1 MTDDL
6 KFLKYYTLFGFFVI
20 GIVTVLLGQ
29 VLPVLSSR
37 LSLNDAQSGVLLSA
51 QFAGAL
57 LGTLSVGQLIRRLGF
72 PTASL
77 IGLILIA
84 LGLPALNSHSFVV
97 CWIGIFVY
105 GSGIGMAIPAVNL
118 LTIEITPPERQSS
131 AVNVLNFGWGAG
143 AICSQPFA
151 AAMSG
156 GNSLVPLTVT
166 LVVALLVVA
175 ICFILVIRKSRGA
188 AADDDS
194 TPDLPA
200 QIWNRPESWLF
211 VAFAFFTIG
220 VEGGIHGW
228 LTTYSESVTSSG
240 GQGISA
246 TVVYFFFYVVG
257 RGVASFVSR
266 SMPENK
272 LITLCSALM
281 LVGVS
286 LIVMSEALLFV
297 GSAIAG
303 LGCSAIFPT
312 NMVRFA
318 KIFGPGATRNAT
330 PIFISGTAGA
340 AAITSLVGFASFRLG
355 NLRWGIAV
363 ILMSALFV
371 FSLQVIMSRV
381 FRSPE
386 HVSDGF
392 DPQV

>member
-77 IGLILIA
+77 IGLLLIA
-84 LGLPALNSHSFVV
+84 AGLPALNSHSFVI
-97 CWIGIFVY
+97 CWLGIFVY

-118 LTIEITPPERQSS
+118 LTIEATPADRQSS
-131 AVNVLNFGWGAG
+131 AVNLLNFGWGAG

-151 AAMSG
+151 SAMSR
-156 GNSLVPLTVT
+156 GNSLVLLTIT
-166 LVVALLVVA
+166 LVVALFLVA
-175 ICFILVIRKSRGA
+175 ICFIFVIRKSRDS
-188 AADDDS
+188 ADDGS

-200 QIWNRPESWLF
+200 KIWNRPVSWLF

-228 LTTYSESVTSSG
+228 LTTYSESVTSSSG
-240 GQGISA
+240 AAGISA

-257 RGVASFVSR
+257 RGIASFVSR

-281 LVGVS
+281 LIGVS
-286 LIVMSEALLFV
+286 LIVISETLLFV

-318 KIFGPGATRNAT
+318 KIFGPGATRKAT

-371 FSLQVIMSRV
+371 FVLQLMMSAA
-381 FRSPE
+381 FRNPNG
-386 HVSDGF
+386 VPGRLDR
-392 DPQV
+392 

>member
-72 PTASL
+72 PAASL

-84 LGLPALNSHSFVV
+84 LGLPALNSNSFAV
-97 CWIGIFVY
+97 CWLGIFVY

-118 LTIEITPPERQSS
+118 WTIEFTPTERQSS
-131 AVNVLNFGWGAG
+131 AVNLLNFGWGAG

-151 AAMSG
+151 AALSR
-156 GNSLVPLTVT
+156 GNSLVLLTVT

-175 ICFILVIRKSRGA
+175 ICFVSVIRKSA
-188 AADDDS
+188 ASDS
-194 TPDLPA
+194 GDELASAPPA
-200 QIWNRPESWLF
+200 KIWSRPESWLF

-228 LTTYSESVTSSG
+228 LTTYSESVTTS
-240 GQGISA
+240 QVNA

-266 SMPENK
+266 YWPENK

-281 LVGVS
+281 LIGVS
-286 LIVMSEALLFV
+286 LIVMSEAFLFV
-297 GSAIAG
+297 GAAIAG

-371 FSLQVIMSRV
+371 FVLQLVMASA
-381 FRSPE
+381 FRTPGRLDS
-386 HVSDGF
+386 
-392 DPQV
+392 

>member
-57 LGTLSVGQLIRRLGF
+57 LGTLSVGQFIRRLGF

-77 IGLILIA
+77 IGLLLIA
-84 LGLPALNSHSFVV
+84 AGLPALNSHSFVI
-97 CWIGIFVY
+97 CWLGIFVY
-105 GSGIGMAIPAVNL
+105 GSGIGMAIPAINL
-118 LTIEITPPERQSS
+118 LTIEATPADRQSS
-131 AVNVLNFGWGAG
+131 AVNLLNFGWGVG

-151 AAMSG
+151 SAMSG
-156 GNSLVPLTVT
+156 GNSLVLLTIT
-166 LVVALLVVA
+166 LVVALLLVA
-175 ICFILVIRKSRGA
+175 TCFIFVIRKLRRS
-188 AADDDS
+188 ADDGS
-194 TPDLPA
+194 MLDLPA
-200 QIWNRPESWLF
+200 KIWNRPESWLF

-228 LTTYSESVTSSG
+228 LTTYSESVTSSTG
-240 GQGISA
+240 GAGISA

-257 RGVASFVSR
+257 RGIASFVSR

-281 LVGVS
+281 LAGVS
-286 LIVMSEALLFV
+286 LIVMSETLLFI

-318 KIFGPGATRNAT
+318 KIFGPGATRKAT

-371 FSLQVIMSRV
+371 FVLQLMMSAA
-381 FRSPE
+381 FRNPNG
-386 HVSDGF
+386 VPGRLDR
-392 DPQV
+392 

>member
-1 MTDDL
+1 MRRRFTIHDFDEAGSYRNIFSAMTDDL

-37 LSLNDAQSGVLLSA
+37 LSLNDAESGLLLSA

-72 PTASL
+72 PAASL

-97 CWIGIFVY
+97 CWLGIFVY

-118 LTIEITPPERQSS
+118 LTIEFTPPERQSS
-131 AVNVLNFGWGAG
+131 AVNLLNFGWGVG

-156 GNSLVPLTVT
+156 GNSLVLLTVT
-166 LVVALLVVA
+166 LVVALLAVA
-175 ICFILVIRKSRGA
+175 ICFIFVIRKSRGG
-188 AADDDS
+188 ADDDS
-194 TPDLPA
+194 MPEPPARIWSRPDA
-200 QIWNRPESWLF
+200 WLF

-228 LTTYSESVTSSG
+228 LTTYSESVSSSG
-240 GQGISA
+240 VSA

-281 LVGVS
+281 LIGVS
-286 LIVMSEALLFV
+286 LIVMSEALLFI
-297 GSAIAG
+297 GAAIAG

-312 NMVRFA
+312 NCF
-318 KIFGPGATRNAT
+318 
-330 PIFISGTAGA
+330 
-340 AAITSLVGFASFRLG
+340 
-355 NLRWGIAV
+355 
-363 ILMSALFV
+363 
-371 FSLQVIMSRV
+371 
-381 FRSPE
+381 
-386 HVSDGF
+386 
-392 DPQV
+392 

>member
-77 IGLILIA
+77 IGLLLIA
-84 LGLPALNSHSFVV
+84 AGLPALNSHSFVI
-97 CWIGIFVY
+97 CWLGIFVY
-105 GSGIGMAIPAVNL
+105 GSGIGMAIPAINL
-118 LTIEITPPERQSS
+118 LTIEATPADRQSS
-131 AVNVLNFGWGAG
+131 AVNLLNFGWGAG

-151 AAMSG
+151 SAMSG
-156 GNSLVPLTVT
+156 GNSLVLLTIT
-166 LVVALLVVA
+166 LAVALLLVA
-175 ICFILVIRKSRGA
+175 TCFIFVIRKLRRST
-188 AADDDS
+188 DDGS
-194 TPDLPA
+194 MLDLPA
-200 QIWNRPESWLF
+200 KIWNRPVSWLF

-228 LTTYSESVTSSG
+228 LTTYSESVTSSTG
-240 GQGISA
+240 GAGISA

-257 RGVASFVSR
+257 RGIASFVSR

-281 LVGVS
+281 LIGVS
-286 LIVMSEALLFV
+286 LIVISETLLFV

-318 KIFGPGATRNAT
+318 KIFGPGATRKAT

-371 FSLQVIMSRV
+371 FVLQLMMSAA
-381 FRSPE
+381 FRNPNG
-386 HVSDGF
+386 VPGRLDR
-392 DPQV
+392 

>member
-37 LSLNDAQSGVLLSA
+37 LSLNDAESGLLLSA

-72 PTASL
+72 PAASL

-97 CWIGIFVY
+97 CWFGIFVY

-118 LTIEITPPERQSS
+118 LTIEFTPPERQSS
-131 AVNVLNFGWGAG
+131 AVNLLNFGWGVG

-151 AAMSG
+151 AAMSA
-156 GNSLVPLTVT
+156 GNSLVLLTVT
-166 LVVALLVVA
+166 LVVALLAVA
-175 ICFILVIRKSRGA
+175 ICFIFVIRKSRGG
-188 AADDDS
+188 ADDDS
-194 TPDLPA
+194 MPEPPARIWSRPDA
-200 QIWNRPESWLF
+200 WLF

-228 LTTYSESVTSSG
+228 LTTYSESVSSSG
-240 GQGISA
+240 VSA

-281 LVGVS
+281 LIGVS
-286 LIVMSEALLFV
+286 LIVMSEALLFI
-297 GSAIAG
+297 GAAIAG

-318 KIFGPGATRNAT
+318 KVFGSGATRNAT

-340 AAITSLVGFASFRLG
+340 AAITTLVGFASFRLG

-363 ILMSALFV
+363 ILTSALFV
-371 FSLQVIMSRV
+371 FVLQVIMSRV

-386 HVSDGF
+386 HVSRGF
-392 DPQV
+392 DAQV